1 MYYLRK
7 MALFLISQL
16 LFMGLAFAQTHGTA
30 AEAKALAEKAVAY
43 VKSAGAE
50 KAFEEFSNRDP
61 KWVDKDLYVFAVKT
75 DGTVLAH
82 GGNKTLVGK
91 SLIEMKDANGKLFIK
106 EMSDLT
112 KAKGNGWVDYLFTN
126 PQTKKTEPKSSFV
139 IALPG
144 SDGFLGVGIYK

>member
-7 MALFLISQL
+7 TALFLIAQI

-75 DGTVLAH
+75 DGTVLAPCVRLVVASIGSET
-82 GGNKTLVGK
+82 GGNHEVRKWQDTDK
-91 SLIEMKDANGKLFIK
+91 
-106 EMSDLT
+106 
-112 KAKGNGWVDYLFTN
+112 
-126 PQTKKTEPKSSFV
+126 
-139 IALPG
+139 
-144 SDGFLGVGIYK
+144 